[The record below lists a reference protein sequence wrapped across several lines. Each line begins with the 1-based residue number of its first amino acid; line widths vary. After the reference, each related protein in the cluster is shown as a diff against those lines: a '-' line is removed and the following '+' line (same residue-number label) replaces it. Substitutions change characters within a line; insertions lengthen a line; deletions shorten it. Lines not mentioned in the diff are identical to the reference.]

1 MDRAR
6 RRRGLQIKRR
16 ISQQPIFCIS
26 QDPLKSSQP
35 QNLASEPS
43 QSADGQIGDL
53 PQHNSPS
60 SSPSPPALSILSSK
74 SGDLPDLPTTLTIS
88 SNSVPTAQNPFSS
101 FSFSFYFSSF
111 SLSSLL
117 CTGSYWSAYHG
128 KTEVINDMRAGK
140 NTYWCLMHFERV
152 WFWTYKERNPTQGEL
167 SLVRAPGHMVTV
179 SKGTKTK
186 AYNRT
191 INSSFNWA
199 CTKPITN

>member
-1 MDRAR
+1 MGSRLRLWAMDRAR
-6 RRRGLQIKRR
+6 RKIGLQMKRR
-16 ISQQPIFCIS
+16 INQQPIFCIS

-101 FSFSFYFSSF
+101 FTFSFSFYFSSF

-128 KTEVINDMRAGK
+128 RAEVINDMRAVR
-140 NTYWCLMHFERV
+140 NTFWCLKESGFEHIKNEIHLRGK
-152 WFWTYKERNPTQGEL
+152 Y
-167 SLVRAPGHMVTV
+167 
-179 SKGTKTK
+179 
-186 AYNRT
+186 Y
-191 INSSFNWA
+191 
-199 CTKPITN
+199 